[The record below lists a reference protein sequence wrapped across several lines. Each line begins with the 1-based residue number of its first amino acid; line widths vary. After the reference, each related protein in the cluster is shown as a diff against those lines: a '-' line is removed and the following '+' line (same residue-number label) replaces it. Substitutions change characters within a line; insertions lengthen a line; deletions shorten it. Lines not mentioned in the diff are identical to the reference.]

1 MKRTVLIADD
11 EESIVTVLAQ
21 YFKEKGLLTITA
33 RNGAEAEKL
42 IKKEAPEL
50 AIMDINMPEK
60 NGLQVL
66 KSVKKVAQTKTAII
80 IMTAESS
87 MNNAID
93 AMKHGAFDYLTK
105 PLDLDDLDIT
115 IGRVM
120 ENLELRAEVTTL
132 KKRLQERVETETTF
146 IGKSKAVQTVFKT
159 IGRVAPKDV
168 TVLLQGESGTG
179 KELVARIL
187 HTNSPRAEGPFIAV
201 NAAAIPGELMESEL
215 FGAEKGAFTGATS
228 LKKGKFELADGG
240 TLFLD
245 EIGEMNKKLQSKLLR
260 ALQDLEFYR
269 LGGKEPITVDLR
281 IIAAT
286 NQDLE
291 KAVAEGRFREDLYY
305 RLNVVRMKLP
315 PLRKRKE
322 DIPLLADHFLG
333 KFCEEMNLEMR
344 KLSKNALADLEIYNW
359 PGNVRELENILKRAA
374 LLSSNL
380 VLSPDDIKLPKLRPA
395 QESIEDI
402 IERRLEPFIDKTSS
416 TGRQELYDSIMP
428 FMERPLIRLVLR
440 KTRFNQVKAS
450 ELLGINRNTL
460 RKKIKEL
467 NIKRKDME

>member
-1 MKRTVLIADD
+1 MKKTVLIADD
-11 EESIVTVLAQ
+11 EESIVIVLQQ
-21 YFKEKGLLTITA
+21 YFKEKGLTTLTA
-33 RNGAEAEKL
+33 SDGADAER
-42 IKKEAPEL
+42 IIRKERPDL
-50 AIMDINMPEK
+50 VLMDINMPK
-60 NGLQVL
+60 KDGLAVL
-66 KSVKKVAQTKTAII
+66 RSVKRSTGIKTSII

-87 MNNAID
+87 MSNAID
-93 AMKHGAFDYLTK
+93 AIKHGAFDYLTK
-105 PLDLDDLDIT
+105 PLDLDDLDVT
-115 IGRVM
+115 IGRVL
-120 ENLELRAEVTTL
+120 ENLKLKDEVSTL
-132 KKRLQERVETETTF
+132 KERLKERLETETTF

-187 HTNSPRAEGPFIAV
+187 HINSPRAEGPFIAV

-215 FGAEKGAFTGATS
+215 FGAEKGAFTGANS
-228 LKKGKFELADGG
+228 LKKGKFELANNG

-245 EIGEMNKKLQSKLLR
+245 EIGEMDKKLQAKLLR
-260 ALQDLEFYR
+260 VLQDMQFYR
-269 LGGKEPITVDLR
+269 LGGKDLLKVDLR

-286 NQDLE
+286 NQNLE
-291 KAVAEGRFREDLYY
+291 KAVSEGRFREDLYY

-322 DIPLLADHFLG
+322 DIPLLANHFLRA
-333 KFCEEMNLEMR
+333 FCDEMNLEMR
-344 KLSKNALADLEIYNW
+344 KLSKKAMADLEIYNW
-359 PGNVRELENILKRAA
+359 PGNVRELENILKRTV
-374 LLSSNL
+374 LLSPNL

-402 IERRLEPFIDKTSS
+402 IERRLEPFIDSTSS

-467 NIKRKDME
+467 NIKRKDLE

>member
-1 MKRTVLIADD
+1 MKKTVLIADD
-11 EESIVTVLAQ
+11 EESIIIVLDQ
-21 YFKEKGLLTITA
+21 YFSEKGLTTITA
-33 RNGAEAEKL
+33 SNGAEAERL
-42 IKKEAPEL
+42 IRKERPDL
-50 AIMDINMPEK
+50 ALMDINMPEK
-60 NGLQVL
+60 DGLAVL
-66 KSVKKVAQTKTAII
+66 RSIKKSPNIKTSII

-87 MNNAID
+87 MNNAIN
-93 AMKHGAFDYLTK
+93 AIKHGAFDYLTK
-105 PLDLDDLDIT
+105 PLDLDDLDVT
-115 IGRVM
+115 IGRVL
-120 ENLELRAEVTTL
+120 ENLDLKDEVSTL
-132 KKRLQERVETETTF
+132 KERLKERLETETTF

-187 HTNSPRAEGPFIAV
+187 HKNSPRAEGPFIAV
-201 NAAAIPGELMESEL
+201 NAAAIPGDLMESEL

-228 LKKGKFELADGG
+228 LKKGKFELAHGG

-245 EIGEMNKKLQSKLLR
+245 EIGEMDKKLQTKLLR
-260 ALQDLEFYR
+260 ALQDMQFYR
-269 LGGKEPITVDLR
+269 LGGKELLEVDIR

-286 NQDLE
+286 NQNLD
-291 KAVAEGRFREDLYY
+291 KAVREGRFREDLYY

-322 DIPLLADHFLG
+322 DIPLLADHFLHN
-333 KFCEEMNLEMR
+333 FCDEMKIDMR
-344 KLSKNALADLEIYNW
+344 KISKKALADLEIYNW
-359 PGNVRELENILKRAA
+359 PGNVRELENILKRAV
-374 LLSSNL
+374 LLSPNL

-402 IERRLEPFIDKTSS
+402 IERRLEPFIDSTST
-416 TGRQELYDSIMP
+416 TGPHELYDSIMP

-467 NIKRKDME
+467 NIKRKDLE

>member
-11 EESIVTVLAQ
+11 EESIVTVLTE
-21 YFKEKGLLTITA
+21 YFNDKGLRTITA
-33 RNGAEAEKL
+33 ASGVAAERL
-42 IKKEAPEL
+42 LRKETPEL
-50 AIMDINMPEK
+50 ALMDINMPDK
-60 NGLQVL
+60 NGLAVL
-66 KSVKKVAQTKTAII
+66 KSIKKTAPNATSII

-87 MNNAID
+87 MSNAID

-115 IGRVM
+115 IDRVL
-120 ENLELRAEVTTL
+120 ENLQLRAEVSTL
-132 KKRLQERVETETTF
+132 KERLKERLDTETTF
-146 IGKSKAVQTVFKT
+146 IGRSKAVQTVFKT

-168 TVLLQGESGTG
+168 SVLLQGESGTG

-187 HTNSPRAEGPFIAV
+187 HANSPRSEGPFIAI

-228 LKKGKFELADGG
+228 LKKGKFELADNG

-245 EIGEMNKKLQSKLLR
+245 EIGEMDRKLQAKLLR
-260 ALQDLEFYR
+260 VLQDMTFYR
-269 LGGKEPITVDLR
+269 LGGKELISVDLR
-281 IIAAT
+281 IITAS
-286 NQDLE
+286 NQNLE

-305 RLNVVRMKLP
+305 RLNVVKIKLP

-322 DIPLLADHFLG
+322 DIPLLTEHFLR
-333 KFCEEMNLEMR
+333 KFCTEMNIEMR
-344 KLSKNALADLEIYNW
+344 KLSKKALADLEIYNW
-359 PGNVRELENILKRAA
+359 PGNVRELENILRRTV

-380 VLSPDDIKLPKLRPA
+380 IISPDDIKLPKLRPA

-402 IERRLEPFIDKTSS
+402 IERRLEPFIDKTPGS
-416 TGRQELYDSIMP
+416 GRQELYDSIMP

-440 KTRFNQVKAS
+440 KTGFNQVRAS

-467 NIKRKDME
+467 KIKRKELE

>member
-1 MKRTVLIADD
+1 MQRTVLIADD
-11 EESIVTVLAQ
+11 EESIVTVLTQ
-21 YFKEKGLLTITA
+21 YFADKGLRTITA
-33 RNGAEAEKL
+33 DNGIAAERL
-42 IKKEAPEL
+42 LRKETPEL
-50 AIMDINMPEK
+50 ALMDINMPDK
-60 NGLQVL
+60 NGLAVL
-66 KSVKKVAQTKTAII
+66 KSVKKTSPNATSII

-87 MNNAID
+87 MKNAID

-115 IGRVM
+115 IERVL
-120 ENLELRAEVTTL
+120 ENLELKAEVSTL
-132 KKRLQERVETETTF
+132 KERLKERVDTETTF

-159 IGRVAPKDV
+159 IGKIAPKDV

-187 HTNSPRAEGPFIAV
+187 HANSPRAEKPFIAI
-201 NAAAIPGELMESEL
+201 NAAAIPGDLMESEL

-245 EIGEMNKKLQSKLLR
+245 EIGEMDKRLQVKLLR
-260 ALQDLEFYR
+260 VLQNMEFYR
-269 LGGKEPITVDLR
+269 LGGKELISTDLR
-281 IIAAT
+281 LITAT

-305 RLNVVRMKLP
+305 RLNVVKIKLP

-322 DIPLLADHFLG
+322 DIPLLTDHFLR
-333 KFCEEMNLEMR
+333 KFCAEMNLEMR
-344 KLSKNALADLEIYNW
+344 KLSKKALADLEIYNW
-359 PGNVRELENILKRAA
+359 PGNVRELENILRRTV
-374 LLSSNL
+374 LLSPNL
-380 VLSPDDIKLPKLRPA
+380 ILSPDDIKLPKLRPA

-402 IERRLEPFIDKTSS
+402 IERRLEPFIEKTANS
-416 TGRQELYDSIMP
+416 GRQELYDSIMP
-428 FMERPLIRLVLR
+428 FMERPLIRLVLQ
-440 KTRFNQVKAS
+440 KTSFNQVKAS

-467 NIKRKDME
+467 KIKRKELE

>member
-11 EESIVTVLAQ
+11 EESIVTVLTE
-21 YFKEKGLLTITA
+21 YFRDKGFCTITA
-33 RNGAEAEKL
+33 NNGMSAERL
-42 IKKEAPEL
+42 LRKKAPEL
-50 AIMDINMPEK
+50 ALMDINMPDK
-60 NGLQVL
+60 NGLAVL
-66 KSVKKVAQTKTAII
+66 KSIKKTAPNATSII

-87 MNNAID
+87 MSNAID

-115 IGRVM
+115 IGRVL
-120 ENLELRAEVTTL
+120 ENLELKAEVSTL
-132 KKRLQERVETETTF
+132 KERLKERVDTETTF

-187 HTNSPRAEGPFIAV
+187 HANSPRAEMPFIAI
-201 NAAAIPGELMESEL
+201 NAAAIPGDLMESEL
-215 FGAEKGAFTGATS
+215 FGAEKGAFTGATT
-228 LKKGKFELADGG
+228 LKKGKFELANGG

-245 EIGEMNKKLQSKLLR
+245 EIGEMDKKLQVKLLR
-260 ALQDLEFYR
+260 VLQNMEFYR
-269 LGGKEPITVDLR
+269 LGGKELISADLR
-281 IIAAT
+281 LITAT
-286 NQDLE
+286 NQNLE

-305 RLNVVRMKLP
+305 RLNVVRIKLP

-322 DIPLLADHFLG
+322 DIPLLTNHFLS
-333 KFCEEMNLEMR
+333 KFCTEMNIEMR
-344 KLSKNALADLEIYNW
+344 KLSKKALADLEIYNW
-359 PGNVRELENILKRAA
+359 PGNVRELENILRRTV
-374 LLSSNL
+374 LLSPNL
-380 VLSPDDIKLPKLRPA
+380 ILSPDDIKLPKLRPA

-402 IERRLEPFIDKTSS
+402 IERRLEPFIEKTANS
-416 TGRQELYDSIMP
+416 GRQELYDSIMP

-440 KTRFNQVKAS
+440 KTNFNQVKAS

-467 NIKRKDME
+467 KIKRTELE